1 MPIYDD
7 FFLSLCVLLSILVN
21 FRKFIAYHHEYFN
34 IFHCQNRFS
43 FSWISITCVFISNWT
58 MKYFRKMCVFVP
70 ETSPWNQEFVLNIW
84 LDDGFFLC
92 FGRASSIVVLKTHA
106 SSQTIIECN
115 CQQYLVVIIKTKTNV
130 LWLLWWIFVV
140 RKYDLLECS
149 IVCYNIRL

>member
-1 MPIYDD
+1 
-7 FFLSLCVLLSILVN
+7 
-21 FRKFIAYHHEYFN
+21 
-34 IFHCQNRFS
+34 
-43 FSWISITCVFISNWT
+43 
-58 MKYFRKMCVFVP
+58 MCVIIDSSQFP
-70 ETSPWNQEFVLNIW
+70 KIHCLSPWIFQHFSLSKSLFILMDFNYLCFHFELNNEIFPKNVCFCSRNIALKPRIRSKYLVGW
-84 LDDGFFLC
+84 WFFLC

-115 CQQYLVVIIKTKTNV
+115 CQQYLVVTIKTKTNV